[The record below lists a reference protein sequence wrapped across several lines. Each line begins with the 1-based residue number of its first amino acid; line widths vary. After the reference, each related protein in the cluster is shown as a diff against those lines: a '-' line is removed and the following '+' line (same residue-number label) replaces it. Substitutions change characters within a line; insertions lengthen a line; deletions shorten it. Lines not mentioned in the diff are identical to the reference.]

1 MRCKKHLQDL
11 TSTVGVCAS
20 CLRHRLQ
27 PLFEAQAQQARVYP
41 RASAVDV
48 VVAAVAASDDIGKH
62 GNVTRRKT
70 DRRND
75 RSFYSTPQGGPIFSG
90 EGKTPPPSSS
100 SKKKKLGK
108 LWILSNIFNSRSNK
122 SEISSRESCDPS
134 SSSAVAAPS
143 PSWFSTILPGRRKNR
158 RRECEQSDHGNPREE
173 NVSGGCIGE
182 KSPCRRE
189 KTAAIEKRWRLGL
202 SGKRVSGMVICLSP
216 LVGGNQKRK
225 CAQN

>member
-41 RASAVDV
+41 RSSAVD
-48 VVAAVAASDDIGKH
+48 VAASDDIGKH

-70 DRRND
+70 DRD
-75 RSFYSTPQGGPIFSG
+75 RDRRIERSSYSTPQGGPTFAG
-90 EGKTPPPSSS
+90 EGKPPSS
-100 SKKKKLGK
+100 KKKLGK
-108 LWILSNIFNSRSNK
+108 LWILSNLFNSRSNK

-134 SSSAVAAPS
+134 SSSAAAVS
-143 PSWFSTILPGRRKNR
+143 PSWLSTILQGRRKNR
-158 RRECEQSDHGNPREE
+158 RRECEQSGNGNLTED
-173 NVSGGCIGE
+173 NVIGE
-182 KSPCRRE
+182 KSPRRRQN
-189 KTAAIEKRWRLGL
+189 TAAIEKRWRLGM